1 MIIAGKLTTS
11 VGSII
16 QWATITFDP
25 AVGPSISFT
34 TDKDGNYSYEVPA
47 GTYRVFTK
55 GKYDVN
61 QKLLGEDIIVD
72 ATGTTNLESLLD
84 RGIPSYTPT
93 TLPDPATLGAGA
105 TVVVDGK
112 VVEKTTSGLSFLGYS
127 IKKNLFSG
135 RSVFGG
141 QGFTAA
147 GSAYTF
153 LSEIEIPASVSAV
166 RVRLVNGG
174 AASLTPVGV
183 KFALAPTLGNDGT
196 ALTQVAASFSDAAS
210 AKSLPPSTSNSPA
223 TLAIPAADSS
233 VGSGANVVSGGLWTD
248 WAKISSIPRTDGV
261 SGCILQVRVAHPAGA
276 TVISISGS
284 GEVANFDASA
294 GNLKWRANLYPGDGV
309 TTTPAIVAQNNQGW
323 FAIDAIEYLCD
334 TQTKHVLEVGDSISK
349 GQGWGGS
356 SVGHINPGFL
366 AAKELGIGYTNRG
379 VSGRKQAAY
388 IAEAKN
394 LISKGF
400 YTSVI
405 IPVWTPNDNDATST
419 IGADWA
425 GLLMF
430 VNWAK
435 HQGLTVGLRSAI
447 PDVALNLAQDNTRK
461 ALNEKAKAL
470 AASDN
475 SVFYIDRDSITSDGA
490 SPARQ
495 KPEYSS
501 GNDGRHPNAAEIQA
515 VTPMYKGWLSLL

>member
-1 MIIAGKLTTS
+1 MA
-11 VGSII
+11 
-16 QWATITFDP
+16 D
-25 AVGPSISFT
+25 IS
-34 TDKDGNYSYEVPA
+34 KGANYS
-47 GTYRVFTK
+47 K
-55 GKYDVN
+55 GFN
-61 QKLLGEDIIVD
+61 GVD
-72 ATGTTNLESLLD
+72 
-84 RGIPSYTPT
+84 TPLAYKSNN
-93 TLPDPATLGAGA
+93 LPDTATLALGA
-105 TVVVDGK
+105 VVSVDGK
-112 VVEKTTSGLSFLGYS
+112 VVEKTATGLSFLGRS
-127 IKKNLFSG
+127 IKNNLFSG

-141 QGFTAA
+141 QEFIAA
-147 GSAYTF
+147 EADYTF
-153 LSEIEIPASVSAV
+153 LSEIEIPASVLAV

-174 AASLTPVGV
+174 ATTLTPVGV
-183 KFALAPTLGNDGT
+183 KFAFAPTLGNDGT
-196 ALTQVAASFSDAAS
+196 ELTQVAASFSDAA
-210 AKSLPPSTSNSPA
+210 AGKALPPSTSNSPA
-223 TLAIPAADSS
+223 TFAIPAADSS
-233 VGSGANVVSGGLWTD
+233 VGTGANVVSGGLWTD

-261 SGCILQVRVAHPAGA
+261 SGCVLQVRVAHPTGA

-284 GEVANFDASA
+284 DEVANFDASA
-294 GNLKWRANLYPGDGV
+294 GNLKWRANLYEGDGV
-309 TTTPAIVAQNNQGW
+309 TTTPAIVAQNDQGW
-323 FAIDAIEYLCD
+323 FAIDAVEYLCD
-334 TQTKHVLEVGDSISK
+334 TQTKHVLEVGDSISR

-356 SVGHINPGFL
+356 NVGHINPGFL

-379 VSGRKQAAY
+379 VSGRKQDAY

-405 IPVWTPNDNDATST
+405 IPVWTPNDNDATPT

-425 GLLMF
+425 ELLMF

-447 PDVALNLAQDNTRK
+447 PDNALDLAQDNTRK

-495 KPEYSS
+495 KTEYSD